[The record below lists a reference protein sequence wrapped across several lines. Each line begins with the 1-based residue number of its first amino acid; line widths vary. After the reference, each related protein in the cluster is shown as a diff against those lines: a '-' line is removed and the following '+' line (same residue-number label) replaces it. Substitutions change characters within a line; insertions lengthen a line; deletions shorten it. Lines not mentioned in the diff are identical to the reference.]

1 MNVCAADI
9 DIPIADVEVWLSD
22 VDVSRVRAVTGRP
35 SMGKVRHAKS
45 QREVELE
52 RLVEQAYAQLHR
64 LKESKK
70 GGRDDASNRCF
81 LVRMLQQTC

>member
-1 MNVCAADI
+1 
-9 DIPIADVEVWLSD
+9 
-22 VDVSRVRAVTGRP
+22 
-35 SMGKVRHAKS
+35 MGKVRHAKS

-70 GGRDDASNRCF
+70 GGRGRGVMRRIVVF
-81 LVRMLQQTC
+81 

>member
-1 MNVCAADI
+1 
-9 DIPIADVEVWLSD
+9 
-22 VDVSRVRAVTGRP
+22 
-35 SMGKVRHAKS
+35 MGKVRHAKS

-70 GGRDDASNRCF
+70 GGPGPRA
-81 LVRMLQQTC
+81 VRVTVVF